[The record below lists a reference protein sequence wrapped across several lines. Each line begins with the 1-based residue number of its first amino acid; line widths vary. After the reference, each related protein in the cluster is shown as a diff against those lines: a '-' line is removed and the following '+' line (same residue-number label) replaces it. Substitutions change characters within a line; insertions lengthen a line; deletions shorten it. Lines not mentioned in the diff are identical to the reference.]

1 MEEAASQALAEDP
14 SIFEYD
20 SLYDQ
25 MVEEKKKKVQS
36 LSSERK
42 VRTINLCVCVCLF
55 SVKLNVNLCDC
66 AIQHNESLI

>member
-42 VRTINLCVCVCLF
+42 VRTILKCVCVCVSSFLR
-55 SVKLNVNLCDC
+55 KLV
-66 AIQHNESLI
+66 